1 MELDAI
7 DQIILNRMYGA
18 PDVME
23 LVVRVGF
30 ARATVLKHLNRPQKE
45 GLVVREKVL
54 PKGRGRPRFIYRLKT
69 EALQSIVPIEI
80 VSLTFQK
87 LKHACRFEKGGWC
100 RESRKT
106 CSSEN
111 CPLIVK

>member
-7 DQIILNRMYGA
+7 DQIILDGVYSA

-23 LVVRVGF
+23 G
-30 ARATVLKHLNRPQKE
+30 
-45 GLVVREKVL
+45 
-54 PKGRGRPRFIYRLKT
+54 PRLIYRLKT
-69 EALQSIVPIEI
+69 EALQSTAPIEI

-87 LKHACRFEKGGWC
+87 LKHACRFEKGGRR

>member
-1 MELDAI
+1 MI
-7 DQIILNRMYGA
+7 DQIFLDRMYSA
-18 PDVME
+18 PDVTG

-30 ARATVLKHLNRPQKE
+30 ARATVLKHLNRLQKE

-69 EALQSIVPIEI
+69 PALQSTAPIEI

-87 LKHACRFEKGGWC
+87 LKHTRKFEK
-100 RESRKT
+100 REDGAENRERPVHQKT
-106 CSSEN
+106 A
-111 CPLIVK
+111 P

>member
-1 MELDAI
+1 MVHQTLW
-7 DQIILNRMYGA
+7 
-18 PDVME
+18 
-23 LVVRVGF
+23 
-30 ARATVLKHLNRPQKE
+30 
-45 GLVVREKVL
+45 
-54 PKGRGRPRFIYRLKT
+54 RGPRFIYRLKT
-69 EALQSIVPIEI
+69 ETLQSTAPIEI